1 MEYSGKRENSAMPH
15 VFKLEQFEGP
25 LDLLLRMIEEEKMD
39 VTQVALSKVTEQ
51 FIQYLIGLEEKQ
63 PEELADFLVVASKLL
78 LIKSR
83 VLLPQVV
90 LEEDGSDL
98 EKQLR
103 IYKEYLEATKI
114 LHKII
119 LTKPFEYVKEDYPPM
134 SEKVFV
140 PPNNFGPEDMRLM
153 FAEIIKK
160 IEPYVKLPEET
171 LRKIISTR
179 EKYQYIQNLIFNKA
193 SLKFRELLEDAQ
205 SKSEVVATFLAL
217 LELVKQRHVVVKQ
230 GELFDEIVI
239 ERSEEQSIQS

>member
-1 MEYSGKRENSAMPH
+1 MGH
-15 VFKLEQFEGP
+15 IFKLEQFEGP

-39 VTQVALSKVTEQ
+39 VTQVALSKVTDQ
-51 FIQYLIGLEEKQ
+51 FIQYLTGVEEKQ

-103 IYKEYLEATKI
+103 IYKEYLEASKI

-119 LTKPFEYVKEDYPPM
+119 LKKPFEYVKEDYPPL

-140 PPNNFGPEDMRLM
+140 PPQNFGVDKVYQM
-153 FAEIIKK
+153 FLEIIKG
-160 IEPYVKLPEET
+160 IEPYVKLAEET
-171 LRKIISTR
+171 MHKIVSAR

-205 SKSEVVATFLAL
+205 SKSEVIATFLAV
-217 LELVKQRHVVVKQ
+217 LEMVKQRHVVVKQ
-230 GELFDEIVI
+230 GELFDEIMI
-239 ERSEEQSIQS
+239 ERVEEKNEQNAA

>member
-1 MEYSGKRENSAMPH
+1 MSH
-15 VFKLEQFEGP
+15 IFKLEQFEGP

-39 VTQVALSKVTEQ
+39 VTQVALSKVTDQ
-51 FIQYLIGLEEKQ
+51 FIQYLTGIEEKQ

-83 VLLPQVV
+83 VLLPQIA

-103 IYKEYLEATKI
+103 IYKEYLEASKI

-119 LTKPFEYVKEDYPPM
+119 LKKPFEYIREDYPPLG
-134 SEKVFV
+134 EKVFV
-140 PPNNFGPEDMRLM
+140 PPHNFGVDKVHQM
-153 FAEIIKK
+153 FLEIIKG
-160 IEPYVKLPEET
+160 IEPYVKLAEET
-171 LRKIISTR
+171 MHKIVSAR

-205 SKSEVVATFLAL
+205 SKSEVIATFLAV
-217 LELVKQRHVVVKQ
+217 LEMVKQRHVVVKQ
-230 GELFDEIVI
+230 GELFDEIMI
-239 ERSEEQSIQS
+239 ERGEEKSIQN

>member
-1 MEYSGKRENSAMPH
+1 MFMSH
-15 VFKLEQFEGP
+15 IFKLEQFEGP

-39 VTQVALSKVTEQ
+39 VTQVALSKVTDQ
-51 FIQYLIGLEEKQ
+51 FIQYLTGIEEKR

-83 VLLPQVV
+83 VLLPQIV

-103 IYKEYLEATKI
+103 IYKEYLEASKI

-119 LTKPFEYVKEDYPPM
+119 LKKPFEYTREDYPPLE
-134 SEKVFV
+134 EKVFV
-140 PPNNFGPEDMRLM
+140 PPNNFGVDKMHQM
-153 FAEIIKK
+153 FLEIIKG
-160 IEPYVKLPEET
+160 IEPYVKLAEET
-171 LRKIISTR
+171 MQKIVSAR

-205 SKSEVVATFLAL
+205 SRSEIVATFLAV
-217 LELVKQRHVVVKQ
+217 LEMVKQRHVVVKQ

-239 ERSEEQSIQS
+239 ERVDDQDARN

>member
-1 MEYSGKRENSAMPH
+1 MSH
-15 VFKLEQFEGP
+15 IFKLEQFEGP

-119 LTKPFEYVKEDYPPM
+119 LKKPFEYVKEDYPPL

-140 PPNNFGPEDMRLM
+140 PPQNFGVDKAYQM
-153 FAEIIKK
+153 FLEIIKG
-160 IEPYVKLPEET
+160 IEPYVKLAEET
-171 LRKIISTR
+171 MHKIVSAR

-205 SKSEVVATFLAL
+205 SKSEVIATFLAV
-217 LELVKQRHVVVKQ
+217 LEMVKQRHVVVKQ
-230 GELFDEIVI
+230 GELFDEIMI
-239 ERSEEQSIQS
+239 ERVEEKSIQN

>member
-1 MEYSGKRENSAMPH
+1 MGH
-15 VFKLEQFEGP
+15 IFKLEQFEGP

-39 VTQVALSKVTEQ
+39 VTQVALSKVTDQ
-51 FIQYLIGLEEKQ
+51 FIQYLTGIEEKQ

-98 EKQLR
+98 EKQLK
-103 IYKEYLEATKI
+103 IYKEYLEASKI

-119 LTKPFEYVKEDYPPM
+119 LKKPFEYIKEDYPPLG
-134 SEKVFV
+134 EKVFV
-140 PPNNFGPEDMRLM
+140 PPQNFSTYEMHRM
-153 FAEIIKK
+153 FLEIIKG

-171 LRKIISTR
+171 MKKIVSAR

-205 SKSEVVATFLAL
+205 SKSEVVATFLAV
-217 LELVKQRHVVVKQ
+217 LELVKQRHVAVRQ
-230 GELFDEIVI
+230 GDLFDEIII
-239 ERSEEQSIQS
+239 ERTDNQNV

>member
-1 MEYSGKRENSAMPH
+1 MSH
-15 VFKLEQFEGP
+15 IFKLEQFEGP

-39 VTQVALSKVTEQ
+39 VTQVALSKVTDQ
-51 FIQYLIGLEEKQ
+51 FIQYLTGIEEKR

-103 IYKEYLEATKI
+103 IYKEYLEASKI

-119 LTKPFEYVKEDYPPM
+119 LKKPFEYAREDYPPLG
-134 SEKVFV
+134 EKVFV
-140 PPNNFGPEDMRLM
+140 PPQNFGSNEMRQM
-153 FAEIIKK
+153 FIEIIKG
-160 IEPYVKLPEET
+160 IEPYVKLTEET
-171 LRKIISTR
+171 MHKIVSAR

-205 SKSEVVATFLAL
+205 SKSEVVATFLAV
-217 LELVKQRHVVVKQ
+217 LEMVKQRHVVVKQ
-230 GELFDEIVI
+230 GKLFDEIMI
-239 ERSEEQSIQS
+239 ERVEEQNANNN